1 MGHFISF
8 VHVDRI
14 DLFELECKDF
24 DMVGLEN
31 YLQFRE
37 IEIVL

>member
-14 DLFELECKDF
+14 DLFELERKDF
-24 DMVGLEN
+24 DMAGLKN